1 MASPLMRSD
10 EFPEEDEGRAWLAE
24 AAGERDDRR
33 TVDWTGNDHDWA
45 SSRGGVQAAV
55 EDRARRLIRSS
66 IGLVFS
72 LPAMWWAVTKRSPHG
87 LWRVLAVAA
96 KFAADMDRKEVRDDI
111 RNGTGVGLARIDE
124 AHHRAMWIRSGVV
137 LVLSLLL
144 VSWVY
149 SEVLTWRLPPG
160 VELAGIGLPDW
171 FAVAAIQGPLW
182 ATATVVLG
190 VIGRPVDRPL
200 IPSIVYRDAGPPKIT
215 NDLIVDALDAC
226 GIPKMTKA
234 VVERGVHSV
243 RFYDP
248 PTRVRAGTR
257 SEFDLP
263 AGVTVE
269 MVVDN
274 LGAFAGVMQ
283 RSEERIT
290 VTKGVHES
298 RCKLYVADKA
308 LSELAG
314 VGWVLYKPGKPIK
327 RFDIFDPIPMGLNL
341 AGEPV
346 GLSMIER
353 FGVMGGMTGSGKTA
367 ALRLIAMGC
376 ALDPTVELRIHDF
389 KGGGDFMDVGEACAH
404 TYYTGQSDA
413 DLQGFE
419 DMLTEIHLDM
429 ARRYETLR
437 ELKKRDREITRH
449 GYTRQLANRRDLRLH
464 PVVIIVD
471 ETQIPFEAHKG
482 DREDTQRK
490 TRIRRLATDIAK
502 QGRAVG
508 IMMWFATQSVNDTTI
523 PVDISR
529 QAGARICLRVT
540 DDKSTNQ
547 ILGQGS
553 HSAGYRPD
561 KLTEADAGV
570 GYITGDG
577 EGTQQVRFPHVHEI
591 EDLVAIAE
599 AARSFREQD
608 GRLTGMAAGE
618 IEPDD
623 HHPDALDHTVAVWP
637 RANPD
642 RLAFEDLLP
651 LLAEH
656 FGGSY
661 RRLLEVDGDKLPESY
676 KALGRML
683 QAPDS
688 ETAELVRVESVQVPK
703 GDRRPRGVRLADVV
717 DVIEVRDAGQRR
729 PGSMSDLSDLG
740 AGSMSGTGD
749 DPMSDS
755 GGEALSGEDGQW
767 MAGEMSDIDWDALE
781 DGDDWEGGS
790 GSWGRP

>member
-1 MASPLMRSD
+1 MADQVTRAD
-10 EFPEEDEGRAWLAE
+10 GFDEDEEGRVWLAD
-24 AAGERDDRR
+24 AAAERDDRR
-33 TVDWTGNDHDWA
+33 TVGWARPDDHWA
-45 SSRGGVQAAV
+45 GGVDGARAAV
-55 EDRARRLIRSS
+55 DDRARTLGRTMV
-66 IGLVFS
+66 GLVLS
-72 LPAMWWAVTKRSPHG
+72 LPAMWWTVVQRSPHG
-87 LWRVLAVAA
+87 LWRMLAVTA
-96 KFAADMDRKEVRDDI
+96 KFAADLDRKEVRDDI
-111 RNGTGVGLARIDE
+111 RNGNGVGLARIDE
-124 AHHRAMWIRSGVV
+124 AHHRAMWIRAGVV
-137 LVLSLLL
+137 LVATLLL
-144 VSWVY
+144 GSWVY
-149 SEVLTWRLPPG
+149 AVVLAWRLPERFAPAG
-160 VELAGIGLPDW
+160 VGLPDW
-171 FAVAAIQGPLW
+171 LAIAAVQGPLW
-182 ATATVVLG
+182 ATVLVVLG
-190 VIGRPVDRPL
+190 VIGRPTDRPL
-200 IPSIVYRDAGPPKIT
+200 IPSIVYRDTGPPKIT

-226 GIPKMTKA
+226 GIPKMSKSVT
-234 VVERGVHSV
+234 ERGVHSV

-274 LGAFAGVMQ
+274 LGAFAGVLQ

-290 VTKGVHES
+290 ITKGAHES

-308 LSELAG
+308 LSELAD
-314 VGWVLYKPGKPIK
+314 VGWALYKPGKPIK

-353 FGVMGGMTGSGKTA
+353 FGVMGGMTGSGKTV

-404 TYYTGQSDA
+404 TYFTGQSDA

-419 DMLTEIHLDM
+419 DMLGEIHTDM
-429 ARRYETLR
+429 TRRYETLR

-464 PVVIIVD
+464 PIVIIVD

-490 TRIRRLATDIAK
+490 VRIRRLATDIAK

-508 IMMWFATQSVNDTTI
+508 VMMWFATQTVNDTTI

-561 KLTEADAGV
+561 KLTEVDAGV
-570 GYITGDG
+570 GYVTGDG
-577 EGTQQVRFPHVHEI
+577 EGTQQVRFPHIHEI
-591 EDLVAIAE
+591 EDLVAIAD
-599 AARSFREQD
+599 AARLFREQD

-637 RANPD
+637 RSNPD
-642 RLAFEDLLP
+642 RVAFEDLLP
-651 LLAEH
+651 LLTEQ

-661 RRLLEVDGDKLPESY
+661 RRLLEVDSDKLPESY

-683 QAPDS
+683 QAPDP
-688 ETAELVRVESVQVPK
+688 ETGELVRVESVQVPK
-703 GDRRPRGVRLADVV
+703 GDRRPRGVRLADVM
-717 DVIEVRDAGQRR
+717 DVIEVRDAGHRR
-729 PGSMSDLSDLG
+729 PGSMSDLSDP
-740 AGSMSGTGD
+740 AGVSMSGGVDSLVSGLDDEPVSGD
-749 DPMSDS
+749 EGEWLSD
-755 GGEALSGEDGQW
+755 
-767 MAGEMSDIDWDALE
+767 EMSDIDWDALE
-781 DGDDWEGGS
+781 LGDDPKGGS
-790 GSWGRP
+790 GSW